1 MQPSWKLN
9 RFTDVATQDANRR
22 PGIKKGR
29 GATLNPDG
37 RYLDT
42 EREVFDDGWDDQEQP
57 EQIRTSVTDEHPK
70 KIINRNKSPDLPF
83 ELSINPYR
91 GCEHGCV
98 YCYARPAHAYVD
110 LSPGLDFESKLFAK
124 PNAAEILRKELS
136 SPKYRCSP
144 ISIGANTDAY
154 QPIERQREITRA
166 IIEVLSECNH
176 PLTIISKSSMV
187 ERDMDLLKPMAE
199 KDLVQVFIS
208 ITTTDRE
215 LARRMEPRAAAP
227 NRRVLTLEKLAAAN
241 IPCGVMVAPVIPGLN
256 DDEIE
261 NILTLAAAAG
271 ARFAGYVMLRLPRE
285 LRELFKDWLTNH
297 YPLRYSRVM
306 TNIRDVRAG
315 SESDAS
321 FGRRLRGTGPV
332 ANLIRQR
339 FEKACRDKGLN
350 RSRHEMNCELFSPPG
365 KNDAQLSLF

>member
-1 MQPSWKLN
+1 MTSQKEG
-9 RFTDVATQDANRR
+9 RR
-22 PGIKKGR
+22 PEIKKGR
-29 GATLNPDG
+29 GATLNPDA

-42 EREVFDDGWDDQEQP
+42 GREVFDDGWGGQDQP
-57 EQIRTSVTDEHPK
+57 VQIRTSITDESPK
-70 KIINRNKSPDLPF
+70 SIINRNKSPDLPF

-110 LSPGLDFESKLFAK
+110 LSPGLDFETKLFAK
-124 PNAAEILRKELS
+124 PNAAALLRKELS

-154 QPIERQREITRA
+154 QPVERERKITRSL
-166 IIEVLSECNH
+166 IEVLSECNH
-176 PLTIISKSSMV
+176 PLTIISKSSLV
-187 ERDMDLLKPMAE
+187 ERDMDILQSMAE

-208 ITTTDRE
+208 ITTTDHE
-215 LARRMEPRAAAP
+215 LARRMEPRASAP
-227 NRRVLTLEKLAAAN
+227 NRRVLTLEKLAAAD
-241 IPCGVMVAPVIPGLN
+241 IPCGVMVAPIIPGLN

-261 NILTLAAAAG
+261 NILTLAAGAG

-285 LRELFKDWLTNH
+285 LRDLFKDWLVNH

-306 TNIRDVRAG
+306 TNIKDVRAG
-315 SESDAS
+315 SESDAT

-339 FEKACRDKGLN
+339 FEKACRDNGLN

-365 KNDAQLSLF
+365 KDDAQLSLF